1 MQVWPNLAMAT
12 DINIIKSYLKDEGYS
27 FIHTSGS
34 EYIETSIKT
43 ENYRNE
49 DSAKSLSLFIKL
61 EEDGKFIKVLAP
73 YVYRCALK
81 SGSNRKAALFQAL
94 LQICW
99 KTKMVQF
106 EYDSDDGEIRAIVE
120 FALEDTALSK
130 LQLIRIMSTLSSVV
144 DLYHEEIVKALTVDG
159 DYGLAASNYEKEAR
173 FSTLLNRADSNKVSV
188 RQVRN

>member
-1 MQVWPNLAMAT
+1 MAT
-12 DINIIKSYLKDEGYS
+12 DFNVIKSYLKDEGYS
-27 FIHTSGS
+27 FIHSSGS

-43 ENYRNE
+43 ENYRND

-61 EEDGKFIKVLAP
+61 EEDGKFIKILAP

-106 EYDSDDGEIRAIVE
+106 EYDSDDGEIRAIIE
-120 FALEDTALSK
+120 FPLEDTPLSK
-130 LQLIRIMSTLSSVV
+130 SQLVRVMSTLSSVV

-159 DYGLAASNYEKEAR
+159 DYGLGASNYEKEAR
-173 FSTLLNRADSNKVSV
+173 FSSVLNRTESNKVSV
-188 RQVRN
+188 R

>member
-1 MQVWPNLAMAT
+1 MAT
-12 DINIIKSYLKDEGYS
+12 DFNVIKSYLKDEGYS
-27 FIHTSGS
+27 FIHSNDS

-43 ENYRNE
+43 ENYRND

-106 EYDSDDGEIRAIVE
+106 EYDSDDGEIRAIIE
-120 FALEDTALSK
+120 FPLEDTPLSK
-130 LQLIRIMSTLSSVV
+130 SQLVRVMSTLSSVV

-173 FSTLLNRADSNKVSV
+173 FSTVLNRTESNKVPV
-188 RQVRN
+188 K

>member
-1 MQVWPNLAMAT
+1 MAT
-12 DINIIKSYLKDEGYS
+12 DFNVIKSYLKDEGYS
-27 FIHTSGS
+27 FIHSSGS

-43 ENYRNE
+43 ENYRND

-120 FALEDTALSK
+120 FALEDTSLSK

-144 DLYHEEIVKALTVDG
+144 DLYHEEIVKTLTVDG
-159 DYGLAASNYEKEAR
+159 DYGLATSNHEKDAR
-173 FSTLLNRADSNKVSV
+173 FSTVLNRTESNKV
-188 RQVRN
+188 RLK

>member
-1 MQVWPNLAMAT
+1 MAT
-12 DINIIKSYLKDEGYS
+12 DFNVIKSYLKDEGYS
-27 FIHTSGS
+27 FIHSNGS

-43 ENYRNE
+43 ENYRND

-106 EYDSDDGEIRAIVE
+106 EYDSDDGEIRAIIE
-120 FALEDTALSK
+120 FPLEDTPLSK
-130 LQLIRIMSTLSSVV
+130 SQLVRVMSTLSSVV
-144 DLYHEEIVKALTVDG
+144 DLYHEEIVKALTIDG
-159 DYGLAASNYEKEAR
+159 DYGLPASNYEKEAR
-173 FSTLLNRADSNKVSV
+173 FSSVLNRTESNKVSV
-188 RQVRN
+188 R

>member
-1 MQVWPNLAMAT
+1 MAT
-12 DINIIKSYLKDEGYS
+12 DFNVIKSYLKDEGYS
-27 FIHTSGS
+27 FIHSSES

-43 ENYRNE
+43 DNYRND

-106 EYDSDDGEIRAIVE
+106 EYDSDDGEIRAIIE
-120 FALEDTALSK
+120 FPLEDTPLSK
-130 LQLIRIMSTLSSVV
+130 AQLVRVMSTLSSVV

-159 DYGLAASNYEKEAR
+159 DYGLAGSNYEKENR
-173 FSTLLNRADSNKVSV
+173 FSSVLNRTETNKV
-188 RQVRN
+188 RLK

>member
-1 MQVWPNLAMAT
+1 MST
-12 DINIIKSYLKDEGYS
+12 DFNVIKSYLKDEGYS
-27 FIHTSGS
+27 FIHSSES

-43 ENYRNE
+43 ENYRND

-61 EEDGKFIKVLAP
+61 EENGKFIKVLAP

-130 LQLIRIMSTLSSVV
+130 LQLIRIMTNLSSVV
-144 DLYHEEIVKALTVDG
+144 DLYHEEIVKALTLDG
-159 DYGLAASNYEKEAR
+159 DYGLSASNYEKEAR
-173 FSTLLNRADSNKVSV
+173 FSTVLNRADSNKVSV